1 MRAGGSWIDESI
13 PASEDRQAQIWLPT
27 GQLIQMAVKSVFDVN
42 NYVWTENVVTSPASE
57 ARLVC
62 MADSSEI
69 LENPLGKGQLAGR
82 CIRIG

>member
-1 MRAGGSWIDESI
+1 M
-13 PASEDRQAQIWLPT
+13 WLPT

-69 LENPLGKGQLAGR
+69 LENPFGKGQLAVR
-82 CIRIG
+82 CIWIGQCAPSGELDVFRDHWSQKGG